1 MELSSN
7 QVYVTILYIDSNS
20 NGINTTAVW
29 LELGRNISIIPRTE
43 MVNLILWTII
53 SDFILWRS

>member
-53 SDFILWRS
+53 